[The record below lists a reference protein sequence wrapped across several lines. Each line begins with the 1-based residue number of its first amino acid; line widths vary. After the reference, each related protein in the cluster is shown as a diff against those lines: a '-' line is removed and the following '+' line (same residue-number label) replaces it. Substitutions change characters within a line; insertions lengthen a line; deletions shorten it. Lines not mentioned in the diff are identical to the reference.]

1 MGWENDKQVPFRC
14 LGNTVWGGLSS
25 RCRWRLAGHGSKE
38 AQWYA
43 VGDIEGRAVQE
54 IEHWLGSWEEGVT
67 GDHRKG
73 LSGVG
78 HREAPTVT
86 GAVVM
91 NGEVEA
97 RPCVGRGGENVLAVS
112 IEQCGRGGS
121 T

>member
-1 MGWENDKQVPFRC
+1 M
-14 LGNTVWGGLSS
+14 SS

-54 IEHWLGSWEEGVT
+54 IEHWLDSREEGVT

-73 LSGVG
+73 LSGIG
-78 HREAPTVT
+78 HKEAPAVR

-91 NGEVEA
+91 SGEMEA
-97 RPCVGRGGENVLAVS
+97 GPCVGRGGENVLAVS
-112 IEQCGRGGS
+112 IEQYGRGGS